1 MQNIYIMT
9 LGVLVLRSTLLIWIL
24 LWNLFQF
31 QTNSQSCYLIAQDES
46 IAVSLLDL
54 SPPHQYAAGGGGECW
69 DIGGAA
75 GGDCSRR

>member
-1 MQNIYIMT
+1 MDFT
-9 LGVLVLRSTLLIWIL
+9 LKSVSI
-24 LWNLFQF
+24 
-31 QTNSQSCYLIAQDES
+31 SDKQSECYLIAQDES